1 MSSSLSYE
9 HKIINYSREELIELV
24 KAAVSESRFEHILR
38 VEKMALKLAE
48 INHFDLEKTS
58 IAALT
63 HDYSKQRPDQ
73 DFIEEIHAKQL
84 DPELLSANNAIWHG
98 VVGAELIKDELG
110 IWDED
115 ILNAVRHHTT
125 GNPEMSTLE
134 QIIFMADYI
143 EEGRTFDGVDKA
155 RALTFNNL
163 RDGVQYQI
171 KRTIQYLIERN
182 KNVYPSAIDT
192 YNAWVAK

>member
-1 MSSSLSYE
+1 
-9 HKIINYSREELIELV
+9 
-24 KAAVSESRFEHILR
+24 
-38 VEKMALKLAE
+38 
-48 INHFDLEKTS
+48 
-58 IAALT
+58 
-63 HDYSKQRPDQ
+63 
-73 DFIEEIHAKQL
+73 
-84 DPELLSANNAIWHG
+84 LSANNAIWHG